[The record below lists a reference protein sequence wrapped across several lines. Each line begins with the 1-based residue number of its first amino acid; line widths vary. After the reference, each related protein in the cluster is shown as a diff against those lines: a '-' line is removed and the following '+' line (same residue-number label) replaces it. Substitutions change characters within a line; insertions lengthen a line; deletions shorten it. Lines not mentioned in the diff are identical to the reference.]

1 MDTNKKA
8 LICGIGGQDGA
19 FLSAFL
25 IKKGY
30 EVWGTSRDVDNRDF
44 DNLSKLG
51 VLDQVH
57 LISMNPVDFHTVL
70 HVLAAIKPHEVYY
83 LAAQS
88 SVGFSYEQ
96 PIETIQSIEVGT
108 INLLE
113 ASRMLDLP
121 VRLYFAGSSECF
133 GDTNGSPATEKTPFH
148 PLSPYAVAKASSYWL
163 VNTYRDAY
171 GVFACT
177 GIMFNHESVFRPSR
191 YVTQKIIQ
199 AVKRIKSGSGEILN
213 IGRMDIERDWG
224 WAPEYVPAMW
234 LMLQQDH
241 PEDFIIAT
249 GKSYSLQDFIQNA
262 FAYFELDWGDHVRQD
277 KALYRPADIAVSRAN
292 PEKAQQVLGWSA
304 KNAMCDIIEK
314 MLDGKH
320 E

>member
-1 MDTNKKA
+1 
-8 LICGIGGQDGA
+8 
-19 FLSAFL
+19 
-25 IKKGY
+25 
-30 EVWGTSRDVDNRDF
+30 
-44 DNLSKLG
+44 
-51 VLDQVH
+51 
-57 LISMNPVDFHTVL
+57 
-70 HVLAAIKPHEVYY
+70 
-83 LAAQS
+83 
-88 SVGFSYEQ
+88 
-96 PIETIQSIEVGT
+96 
-108 INLLE
+108 
-113 ASRMLDLP
+113 
-121 VRLYFAGSSECF
+121 
-133 GDTNGSPATEKTPFH
+133 
-148 PLSPYAVAKASSYWL
+148 
-163 VNTYRDAY
+163 
-171 GVFACT
+171 
-177 GIMFNHESVFRPSR
+177 
-191 YVTQKIIQ
+191 
-199 AVKRIKSGSGEILN
+199 
-213 IGRMDIERDWG
+213 MDIERDWG